1 MKRRLF
7 LFGFAVSVFALTGC
21 GGGGSVTSPS
31 TTTRVTKQEILTAV
45 EQGFASKQQGQS
57 GVSGASGATRATRAE
72 SLAFYNEFYELW
84 VLPVEGGED
93 FFIDAALTQP
103 AGKRRYF
110 YTTGEQGQFTKGS
123 TVEITAGPQKGY
135 TETINVIVDSTGLR
149 YEFQGTSP
157 EFGPFSTIGSSIN
170 GVTSIKNGFRDA
182 QGNTRYYDIEYRS
195 DSTTKVRYNN
205 DKLFNIELSY
215 TSEGTGTGTVTGSS
229 ELLPATVTWDRDGT
243 GTITFKDGSTQSFT
257 DFRFDI

>member
-1 MKRRLF
+1 MKRRL
-7 LFGFAVSVFALTGC
+7 SVFGLAASVFVLAGC
-21 GGGGSVTSPS
+21 GGGGSVTPPVEG
-31 TTTRVTKQEILTAV
+31 TRVTKQEILTAV

-57 GVSGASGATRATRAE
+57 GVSGASGASRATRAE
-72 SLAFYNEFYELW
+72 SLAVYNEFYELW

-93 FFIDAALTQP
+93 FFADAALTQP
-103 AGKRRYF
+103 AGKMRYS
-110 YTTGEQGQFTKGS
+110 YTTGEQGQFSKGS

-135 TETINVIVDSTGLR
+135 SATYSVILDSTGLR
-149 YEFQGTSP
+149 YDFQGTSP
-157 EFGPFSTIGSSIN
+157 EFGPFSTVGSSIN
-170 GVTSIKNGFRDA
+170 GVTTVKNGFRDP
-182 QGNTRYYDIEYRS
+182 QGNMRYYDIEYGT

-215 TSEGTGTGTVTGSS
+215 TAEGTGTGTVTGSS
-229 ELLPATVTWDRDGT
+229 ELLPATVTWDREGT